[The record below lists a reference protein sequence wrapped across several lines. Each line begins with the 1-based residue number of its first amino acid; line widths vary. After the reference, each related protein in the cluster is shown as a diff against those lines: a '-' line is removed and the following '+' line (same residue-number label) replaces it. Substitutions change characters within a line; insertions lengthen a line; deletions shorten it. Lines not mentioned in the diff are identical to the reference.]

1 MLIKEYKILGLFL
14 LADIFFKVVSRL
26 ADLFSWFFL
35 QIDSIL
41 NERLSEWQIIQFVL
55 GLGWGLDVF
64 VEEFWVG
71 RRKKILY
78 INLGGGVVKIGLKKF
93 FDEGVIRLVLENI
106 IFLININIYILINE
120 WPYDRGKTVHACT
133 NALLN

>member
-55 GLGWGLDVF
+55 GLG
-64 VEEFWVG
+64 
-71 RRKKILY
+71 
-78 INLGGGVVKIGLKKF
+78 
-93 FDEGVIRLVLENI
+93 
-106 IFLININIYILINE
+106 
-120 WPYDRGKTVHACT
+120 
-133 NALLN
+133 